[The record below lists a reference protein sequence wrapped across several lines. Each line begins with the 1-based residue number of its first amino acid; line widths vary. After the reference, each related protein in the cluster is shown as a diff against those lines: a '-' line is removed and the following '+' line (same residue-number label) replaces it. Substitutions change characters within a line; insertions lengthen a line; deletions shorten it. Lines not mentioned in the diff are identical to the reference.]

1 MFKLRVLVADDQ
13 LHFRQ
18 MLMTRLQAASNGVF
32 IPIYTEA
39 ETAEESVLAAEQ
51 SLKDNRPFDLVI
63 MDINFSQDEEGETK
77 DGHWASNSIR
87 EILPDAMIVMISSMS
102 EEDHRE
108 AIENSDVITR
118 FFRKSSFSDHE
129 LFRVGVWASLKRL
142 HREHRLVPEE
152 SAIFTL
158 ADSMKEYLSALDQ
171 VDPRSNIVIYG
182 ETGTGKELSAKRLS
196 ANAKFELRQN
206 ERPFVAVN
214 CGGISPTLA
223 ESELFGHVKGAFT
236 GAMSN
241 KVGFLE
247 AANGGDLFLDELQN
261 APLEFQKI
269 LMRAIQERSYIPVG
283 STIAK
288 PFEVRIIVAMNQ
300 DPNEAVESGKV
311 MPDFMA
317 RVRQSFLRVPAL
329 RERRDDIE
337 ALALQLLKKA
347 RVDKQFSAEALV
359 WLCSE
364 PWKENVRGLLAF
376 CQQAVDSSKT
386 PTVTAQALRT
396 QHEAMNYLPR
406 PLAIEEVSREATFR
420 NCIHKILADGLS
432 LEELLSHVEDLAF
445 VEAQKIAGSKVP
457 KRIAEVL
464 RVSDRTVRRRLSN

>member
-39 ETAEESVLAAEQ
+39 QTAEESVLAAEQ

-63 MDINFSQDEEGETK
+63 MDINFSPDEEAEAR

-108 AIENSDVITR
+108 AIENSDIITR
-118 FFRKSSFSDHE
+118 FFRKSSFADQE
-129 LFRVGVWASLKRL
+129 LFRVGVWAFLKRL
-142 HREHRLVPEE
+142 HREHRLVPQE
-152 SAIFTL
+152 SAIFTV

-196 ANAKFELRQN
+196 ANAKFELKQN

-236 GAMSN
+236 GAISN
-241 KVGFLE
+241 RVGFLE

-269 LMRAIQERSYIPVG
+269 LMRAIQERSYIHVG

-337 ALALQLLKKA
+337 ALAFRYLKETEL
-347 RVDKQFSAEALV
+347 DKHFSAEALV
-359 WLCSE
+359 WLRSQ
-364 PWKENVRGLLAF
+364 PWKENVRGLLSF
-376 CQQAVDSSKT
+376 CQQAVDSSRS
-386 PTVTAQALRT
+386 PTITAQAL
-396 QHEAMNYLPR
+396 QSQYESMNNISK
-406 PLAIEEVSREATFR
+406 PLAVEDVSQEAALGS
-420 NCIHKILADGLS
+420 NIYKLLADGLS
-432 LEELLSHVEDLAF
+432 LEELLSHVEELAF

-464 RVSDRTVRRRLSN
+464 KVSDRTVRRRLNG